1 LYPDNPSVW
10 LVALAWSLSGD
21 RILTGTRDGSVTLW
35 DAASGEELYTMRGHR
50 AEISSDWS
58 VAWSPDGR
66 RVATG
71 SVDGT
76 AMIWDT
82 APVFTLEGHA
92 DIVHAFWSPTDDRIL
107 SGSIDGIAKI
117 WDARAGAELLKV
129 YGADIP
135 LGENWSPSGDR
146 FSIGVKTGETKIWDA
161 TSGERL
167 LTLFIPGYSGRDK
180 RWSVPAWSPDGTRI
194 ATGYDYGAFVNIWDA
209 TSGEELMTVRGFTHE
224 RSETFW
230 VEWSPSGDRI
240 LTVDEKEFVK
250 VWDATTGEKVL
261 DISDFENV
269 VPIADWSPDGSRI
282 ATLTYENDGA
292 IWDAQSGGKL
302 AEFYGHQGSTFGLRW
317 SPSGERLVTGSYDG
331 TVRVWDADSGQQVL
345 HYPIGYKINKV
356 DWSHD
361 GSKLLITYA
370 DSIIVLPVW
379 QTTQELID
387 YAHECCVVRD
397 LTPEDRELYGLP
409 PEEE

>member
-1 LYPDNPSVW
+1 
-10 LVALAWSLSGD
+10 
-21 RILTGTRDGSVTLW
+21 
-35 DAASGEELYTMRGHR
+35 M
-50 AEISSDWS
+50 
-58 VAWSPDGR
+58 
-66 RVATG
+66 
-71 SVDGT
+71 
-76 AMIWDT
+76 
-82 APVFTLEGHA
+82 
-92 DIVHAFWSPTDDRIL
+92 
-107 SGSIDGIAKI
+107 
-117 WDARAGAELLKV
+117 
-129 YGADIP
+129 
-135 LGENWSPSGDR
+135 
-146 FSIGVKTGETKIWDA
+146 
-161 TSGERL
+161 
-167 LTLFIPGYSGRDK
+167 
-180 RWSVPAWSPDGTRI
+180 
-194 ATGYDYGAFVNIWDA
+194 
-209 TSGEELMTVRGFTHE
+209 
-224 RSETFW
+224 
-230 VEWSPSGDRI
+230 
-240 LTVDEKEFVK
+240 
-250 VWDATTGEKVL
+250 